1 MDDFAESIF
10 AVGSNTRFPSRLME
24 ILDVESKDGDI
35 VAWLPHG
42 RGFTIQDKKRFE
54 SDVLPKYF
62 KEAKYTSFTRRLNRW
77 SFIIQRHGHKKS
89 SYFHPQF
96 IRNDIELC
104 NQMKALPQQTKKSP
118 CRSSTSADQD
128 SEEKELPI
136 PMVIEQEEAAAA
148 PSTGNGKSGSNLPFP
163 PPPPFSHSATIPGMA
178 NMYHG
183 MQGGMQGVM
192 QGSMQGV
199 MQGMQGGMQGSFQG
213 LTQADMHALN
223 THLFRTNLPHPPQQP
238 FFASEH
244 DSKTNEIPSMVG
256 ENNNMNKGDKDVNET
271 AAEGADPSTAYSLI
285 KENFEA
291 KTASSANQPIAIAP
305 KGTTTNAKSMQTL
318 SSPHS
323 KIATRNRYELLL
335 QNFICHQTEL
345 TTELEKSRYGMQELL
360 LQAQREGIELSG
372 PFGGGR
378 MPGTY
383 NNLLAG
389 QFFGQNYSQPHSS
402 TMFPS
407 MQYMGGSH
415 GAMGYQYPTQNPN
428 TMTPQYSSFQQGLGM
443 YGMQSQIPPQT
454 QTQYE
459 AAPANMNSMAS
470 NPTMNGNESRRSSH
484 SKESNR
490 MDRSGTWNEL
500 KEEIQLAS
508 IRSDNIPSPEPMGG
522 DIKDTFNTS
531 HINENS
537 NFKEVNVAEE
547 KNGSAIKGKSK

>member
-128 SEEKELPI
+128 TEEKELPI

-183 MQGGMQGVM
+183 MQGGM

-256 ENNNMNKGDKDVNET
+256 ENNSMNKGDKDVNET

-318 SSPHS
+318 PSPHS

-428 TMTPQYSSFQQGLGM
+428 TMTPQYSSFQQGSGM
-443 YGMQSQIPPQT
+443 YGMQTQIPTQT

>member
-128 SEEKELPI
+128 TEEKELPI

-183 MQGGMQGVM
+183 MQGMQGGM

-244 DSKTNEIPSMVG
+244 DSKTNEIPPMVG

-271 AAEGADPSTAYSLI
+271 AAEGADPSTAYSLL

-305 KGTTTNAKSMQTL
+305 KGTSTNAKSMQTL
-318 SSPHS
+318 PSPHS

-443 YGMQSQIPPQT
+443 YGMQSQIPTQT

-531 HINENS
+531 HIHENS

>member
-128 SEEKELPI
+128 TEEKELPI

-318 SSPHS
+318 PSPHS

-443 YGMQSQIPPQT
+443 YGMQSQIPTQT